1 MKNLLIF
8 LSYFLP
14 ILLFLI
20 ILFYVII
27 KDKKWKK
34 KLLISIFSILAI
46 YILMCGFC
54 YYALFFTHDKPIKFN
69 AELWKS
75 KPNERWLMKDDLR
88 ENKLLEGKDTNYLK
102 LILGPPDTK
111 LDSFAKWN
119 YHLGEGGSIGFL
131 FHELIIEINDGEI
144 VKVDFTTW
152 H

>member
-1 MKNLLIF
+1 M
-8 LSYFLP
+8 
-14 ILLFLI
+14 
-20 ILFYVII
+20 II

-34 KLLISIFSILAI
+34 KLLISIFGILAI

-54 YYALFFTHDKPIKFN
+54 YYALFFTYDKPIKFN
-69 AELWKS
+69 AELWKF
-75 KPNERWLMKDDLR
+75 K
-88 ENKLLEGKDTNYLK
+88 
-102 LILGPPDTK
+102 PPDTK

>member
-1 MKNLLIF
+1 
-8 LSYFLP
+8 
-14 ILLFLI
+14 
-20 ILFYVII
+20 
-27 KDKKWKK
+27 
-34 KLLISIFSILAI
+34 
-46 YILMCGFC
+46 MCGFC
-54 YYALFFTHDKPIKFN
+54 YYALFFTYYKPIKFN

-88 ENKLLEGKDTNYLK
+88 EKKLLEGKDTNYLK

>member
-1 MKNLLIF
+1 
-8 LSYFLP
+8 
-14 ILLFLI
+14 
-20 ILFYVII
+20 
-27 KDKKWKK
+27 
-34 KLLISIFSILAI
+34 
-46 YILMCGFC
+46 MCGFC
-54 YYALFFTHDKPIKFN
+54 YYALFFTYDKPIKFN

-88 ENKLLEGKDTNYLK
+88 EKKLLEGKDTNYLK

-131 FHELIIEINDGEI
+131 FHELIIEIN
-144 VKVDFTTW
+144 VDFTTW